1 MSVNTERAIQLLGN
15 NIPAVQVA
23 AAVGCT
29 ESYLSQLISVPEI
42 AERISA
48 IRYESLQQA
57 TARDSKLD
65 SMEDKIL
72 TQLERA
78 MPTVLKPMELLKAL
92 QVVNN
97 AKRRG
102 LTPAEQT
109 SQLQSAQISLTLP
122 TQVIKNFTVN
132 VNNQV
137 VGAGSQELVTATLA
151 AVAAMTGKH

>member
-1 MSVNTERAIQLLGN
+1 MAVNTERAIQLLGN

-29 ESYLSQLISVPEI
+29 ESYLSQLISTPEI

-102 LTPAEQT
+102 LTPSEQT
-109 SQLQSAQISLTLP
+109 SQLQSAQISRTLP